1 MSVVLAGVPQQD
13 ALLCLTLVLQP
24 LRVATDATPSA
35 VIPPPPA
42 VKLHV
47 NWKTA
52 R

>member
-13 ALLCLTLVLQP
+13 APLCLTLVLQP

-35 VIPPPPA
+35 VIPPPA